1 MLPLIRHAYFS
12 GSCLLR
18 QGCRFGSYQ
27 FVQLW
32 GTHQSPIDLLRPF
45 SYSVREPIN
54 LYRFGLRFEF
64 NQCSDAGSVVTKL
77 QPVIMNL

>member
-1 MLPLIRHAYFS
+1 MLPLIRHVHFS
-12 GSCLLR
+12 ASCLLR

-27 FVQLW
+27 FVQLL

-54 LYRFGLRFEF
+54 LYRFSLRFEF
-64 NQCSDAGSVVTKL
+64 NQCSAAGSVVMRL
-77 QPVIMNL
+77 